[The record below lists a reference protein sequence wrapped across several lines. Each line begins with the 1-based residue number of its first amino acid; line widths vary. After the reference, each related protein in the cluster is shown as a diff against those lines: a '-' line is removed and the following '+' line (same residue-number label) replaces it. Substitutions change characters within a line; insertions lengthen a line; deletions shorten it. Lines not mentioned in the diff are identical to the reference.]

1 MPLGKLAACFL
12 FLFPLVAQA
21 QSLQE
26 NWQSLYQ
33 QSWQA
38 TELKV
43 TQQQLSQYPAEL
55 LKQQARYPDFKQYNW
70 QEIEQVYR
78 VSQTC
83 QKNEQHNANLNDAI
97 EFELA
102 MCNDQLLTDDWF
114 QAHTLL
120 HPAGGSFAD
129 RYLDRQPNYQPSHT
143 IHRYL
148 TIDNP
153 QHPLHAAL
161 STLSNEGREALLNG
175 YRAWM
180 EKDTLWLSGE
190 QGWKAVTAET
200 WQPVAKRLD
209 ITLSGPNCTFR
220 YSNLCIS
227 DVAENVL
234 ALRLFVAGLSILILF
249 MTVKTL
255 YTRRQQSRE
264 KRFILQLLTHEL
276 RTPITSLGLT
286 VEMFRSQFDR
296 IPNDTQDAVWRLMS
310 DHQRL
315 SQLTENSK
323 IYLSTQRSQQ
333 LLKQTASL
341 DDWLEHTCE
350 KHALSYQLNQDREL
364 TLPFYWLSICL
375 DNLIKNAKQHGHGKI
390 EIRATLTHKLVIEV
404 TDQGDFPSAMAQFF
418 TKFQGKTNHENMGI
432 GLSIVEH
439 LMKLMGGK
447 LIVRRRP
454 TRCILELPL

>member
-1 MPLGKLAACFL
+1 MRCFL
-12 FLFPLVAQA
+12 FLFPLAAQA

-129 RYLDRQPNYQPSHT
+129 RYLDHQPNYQPSHT
-143 IHRYL
+143 VRRYL

-161 STLSNEGREALLNG
+161 STLSNEGREA
-175 YRAWM
+175 
-180 EKDTLWLSGE
+180 
-190 QGWKAVTAET
+190 
-200 WQPVAKRLD
+200 
-209 ITLSGPNCTFR
+209 C
-220 YSNLCIS
+220 
-227 DVAENVL
+227 
-234 ALRLFVAGLSILILF
+234 
-249 MTVKTL
+249 
-255 YTRRQQSRE
+255 
-264 KRFILQLLTHEL
+264 
-276 RTPITSLGLT
+276 
-286 VEMFRSQFDR
+286 
-296 IPNDTQDAVWRLMS
+296 
-310 DHQRL
+310 
-315 SQLTENSK
+315 
-323 IYLSTQRSQQ
+323 
-333 LLKQTASL
+333 
-341 DDWLEHTCE
+341 
-350 KHALSYQLNQDREL
+350 
-364 TLPFYWLSICL
+364 
-375 DNLIKNAKQHGHGKI
+375 
-390 EIRATLTHKLVIEV
+390 
-404 TDQGDFPSAMAQFF
+404 
-418 TKFQGKTNHENMGI
+418 
-432 GLSIVEH
+432 
-439 LMKLMGGK
+439 
-447 LIVRRRP
+447 
-454 TRCILELPL
+454 